1 MRKSFIVFCAI
12 LGLALSFSGCLKDK
26 ACKVIG
32 HTYAALPIDS
42 TRPTWTFYFDPDG
55 GVVEVGNYYEMD
67 TVRTD
72 LHWLI
77 INDDEIYVYP
87 NDHSYQNPNEIVAF
101 FHYDDDHDM
110 LNLRE
115 YYYPGVM
122 ERPILFIDGGA
133 NCGPRFYRIK

>member
-77 INDDEIYVYP
+77 INDLDVYIYP
-87 NDHSYQNPNEIVAF
+87 NDKHGENYMAA
-101 FHYDDDHDM
+101 FHYDPDHDKLCM
-110 LNLRE
+110 CFGGS
-115 YYYPGVM
+115 PGTM
-122 ERPILFIDGGA
+122 
-133 NCGPRFYRIK
+133 FYRVE

>member
-12 LGLALSFSGCLKDK
+12 LGLALSFNGCVKDR
-26 ACKVIG
+26 ACRILG

-77 INDDEIYVYP
+77 INDLDVYIYP
-87 NDHSYQNPNEIVAF
+87 NDKHGENYMAA
-101 FHYDDDHDM
+101 FHYDPDHDKLCM
-110 LNLRE
+110 CFGGN
-115 YYYPGVM
+115 PGTM
-122 ERPILFIDGGA
+122 
-133 NCGPRFYRIK
+133 FYRVE